1 MTKKNNKQE
10 VPAVM
15 SKKTVKAS
23 KASVKPLPKKYTDVD
38 LANAIIAAKADS
50 QVIVETLERSIEDY
64 ARRLNN
70 VESKLAGKYETIDTL
85 MAQAEEHKHQ
95 LAEWRNIAESYI
107 NDEKTWRSLS
117 LIQRLRVAAT
127 NRFPGEADD

>member
-1 MTKKNNKQE
+1 MTKKNNKPE

-15 SKKTVKAS
+15 SKKAVKTPA
-23 KASVKPLPKKYTDVD
+23 KPLPKRYTDVD

-64 ARRLNN
+64 AKRLNN

-85 MAQAEEHKHQ
+85 MAQADEYKLQ
-95 LAEWRNIAESYI
+95 ISEWRNIAESYI

-117 LIQRLRVAAT
+117 LIQRLRAAAT